1 MKKIIALFMI
11 CITLITLASCG
22 GVKYEDAEEISE
34 LSSDEYFTIVKR
46 FGDSLTTQY
55 SIAYAN
61 DSKVMYLIVDS
72 GYGYGITPLYNA
84 DGTLQVYE
92 E

>member
-1 MKKIIALFMI
+1 MKKIIALFMV
-11 CITLITLASCG
+11 CITLIASAGCG

-46 FGDSLTTQY
+46 FGDLLTTQY

-72 GYGYGITPLYNA
+72 GYGCGITPLYNA